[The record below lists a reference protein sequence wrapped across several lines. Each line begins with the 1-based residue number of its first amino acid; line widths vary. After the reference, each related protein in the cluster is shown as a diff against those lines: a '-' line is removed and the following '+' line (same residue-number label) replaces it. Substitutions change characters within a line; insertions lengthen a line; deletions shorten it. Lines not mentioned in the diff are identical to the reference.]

1 MSKKIDWELLR
12 QVSRSFYLTLRALP
26 PAVRRELCLGYL
38 LARGS
43 DSIADS
49 SIADQ
54 AVKLAALQ
62 QFQAGNVA
70 SIELSDLPKAE
81 AQLLRELP
89 NLFAEAKD
97 DELILK
103 VWRTILGGQRFD
115 LERFENAS
123 PLSREE
129 LENYTY
135 SVAGC
140 VGEFWT
146 NLCVRNQPRFSP
158 APPDWLRERGVEFGK
173 ALQFVNILRDRDAD
187 ARLGRIY
194 IADGELDY
202 AWRRVDECL
211 KGAQLYVK
219 ALRPGRLKFA
229 CALPLRLAHRTLARV
244 RVQGSGAKISRSIV
258 YAELVRSLAD
268 SLTPA
273 RFSPKPI
280 G

>member
-12 QVSRSFYLTLRALP
+12 QVSRSFYLTLRVLP
-26 PAVRRELCLGYL
+26 SAVRWELCLGYL

-49 SIADQ
+49 SSVDRS
-54 AVKLAALQ
+54 VKLAALQ
-62 QFQAGNVA
+62 QFQKGNVA
-70 SIELSDLPKAE
+70 AIELSDLPEAE
-81 AQLLRELP
+81 AQLLREMP
-89 NLFAEAKD
+89 NLYGEAKE

-103 VWRTILGGQRFD
+103 VWRTILGGQQFD
-115 LERFENAS
+115 LERFENAA
-123 PLSREE
+123 PLTREE

-146 NLCVRNQPRFSP
+146 NLCVRNMPRFSP
-158 APPDWLRERGVEFGK
+158 APPEWLRERGGEFGK

-194 IADGELDY
+194 LAEVDLDY
-202 AWRRVDECL
+202 AWRRVEECL
-211 KGAQLYVK
+211 NGAQLYVN

-244 RVQGSGAKISRSIV
+244 REQGSGAKISRSIV
-258 YAELVRSLAD
+258 YVELVRSLAD

>member
-1 MSKKIDWELLR
+1 MSEKIDWELLR

-26 PAVRRELCLGYL
+26 LAVRRELCLGYL

-49 SIADQ
+49 SSVEHS
-54 AVKLAALQ
+54 VKLAALQ
-62 QFQAGNVA
+62 QFQEGNIVQ
-70 SIELSDLPKAE
+70 IERSGLPEAE
-81 AQLLRELP
+81 AKLLRELP

-115 LERFENAS
+115 LERFENPA
-123 PLSREE
+123 PLTREE

-146 NLCVRNQPRFSP
+146 NLCIRNLPKFSS
-158 APPDWLRERGVEFGK
+158 ATPDWLRERGVEFGK

-194 IADGELDY
+194 VTDADLDF
-202 AWRRVDECL
+202 AWRRVNECFV
-211 KGAQLYVK
+211 GAQLYVN

-229 CALPLRLAHRTLARV
+229 CALPLRLARRTLARV
-244 RVQGSGAKISRSIV
+244 REQGSGAKISRSIV
-258 YAELVRSLAD
+258 YVELVRSLAD
-268 SLTPA
+268 SLTPP
-273 RFSPKPI
+273 RFPPKPV